1 MNNLKKITAFVLALM
16 IVVSLAACNDQNEDE
31 SQSDK
36 SIVGNWNHELVYRDY
51 IDKVYQKDQSS
62 IDPKLQVFYDELYKA
77 FDNFKLDVV
86 LELKDD
92 GTFTFSPDD
101 ESVKA
106 AVEKVKENL
115 KTVIPNALKAI
126 GITDEQIKARGI
138 SVDDMVSNINEGIDN
153 FNYSGEYFYKD
164 NKLYL
169 YDEGKEKNDSQYL
182 DIELDDNEFIVKKIN
197 GDVKGFQGLDA
208 LLPITF
214 KKV

>member
-16 IVVSLAACNDQNEDE
+16 IVVSLAACGGQSEGEDE
-31 SQSDK
+31 SDK
-36 SIVGNWNHELVYRDY
+36 AIVGNWNHELVYRDY
-51 IDKVYQKDQSS
+51 IDKVFQQSQGS
-62 IDPKLQVFYDELYKA
+62 VDPKLQVFYDELYKA
-77 FDNFKLDVV
+77 FDGFKINVI

-92 GTFTFSPDD
+92 GTFVFTPDN

-115 KTVIPNALKAI
+115 KNVIPNALKAI
-126 GITDEQIKARGI
+126 GITDEQMKARGVSI
-138 SVDDMVSNINEGIDN
+138 DDMVNKINEGIDK

-169 YDEGKEKNDSQYL
+169 YDEGKERNDSQYL
-182 DIELDDNEFIVKKIN
+182 DIELNDNEFIVKKIN
-197 GDVKGFQGLDA
+197 GDVKGFQGLNA

-214 KKV
+214 KKA

>member
-1 MNNLKKITAFVLALM
+1 MIKHIKKITAMVLALM
-16 IVVSLAACNDQNEDE
+16 IIVSLAACGGQNE
-31 SQSDK
+31 SASDK
-36 SIVGNWNHELVYRDY
+36 SIVGKWNHELVYRDY
-51 IDKVYQKDQSS
+51 IDKVYQKNQGSV
-62 IDPKLQVFYDELYKA
+62 DPKLQVFCDELYKA
-77 FDNFKLDVV
+77 FDGFKINVI

-115 KTVIPNALKAI
+115 KTAIPDAFKAI

-138 SVDDMVSNINEGIDN
+138 SVDDMVNTINEGIDN

-169 YDEGKEKNDSQYL
+169 YDEGKERNDSQYL